1 LFTKSSE
8 ESGYNKYFE
17 GENKKLGIITSGIAY
32 NYLMENFK
40 DGKCPYP
47 IVKITQYPLPYNML
61 SKLYDECD
69 EILVLED
76 GQPFIEEH
84 IKGFLGKGKKVMGRL
99 DETIRRDGEMNA
111 EKIAAALKLTPAKGM
126 PVPEVVTN
134 RPPALCQGCPHVDSY
149 TALNDVMAKYHGK
162 VFGDI
167 GCYTLGFNM
176 KAIDTT
182 VCMGASITM
191 AKGAAEAGIFPSVAV
206 IGDGT
211 FGHSGMTGLLDCV
224 NEKANVVI
232 MILDNDITAMTGG
245 QPSSAHCKIAQI
257 CIGLGVEPEHI
268 REIVPLPKN
277 HDEFVKILEEE
288 INYNGVSVIIPR
300 RTCIVELKKHIGEKK

>member
-1 LFTKSSE
+1 
-8 ESGYNKYFE
+8 
-17 GENKKLGIITSGIAY
+17 
-32 NYLMENFK
+32 
-40 DGKCPYP
+40 
-47 IVKITQYPLPYNML
+47 
-61 SKLYDECD
+61 
-69 EILVLED
+69 
-76 GQPFIEEH
+76 
-84 IKGFLGKGKKVMGRL
+84 
-99 DETIRRDGEMNA
+99 
-111 EKIAAALKLTPAKGM
+111 
-126 PVPEVVTN
+126 
-134 RPPALCQGCPHVDSY
+134 
-149 TALNDVMAKYHGK
+149 
-162 VFGDI
+162 
-167 GCYTLGFNM
+167 
-176 KAIDTT
+176 
-182 VCMGASITM
+182 
-191 AKGAAEAGIFPSVAV
+191 
-206 IGDGT
+206 DGT